1 MVLAFTVVKRYG
13 VYKEL
18 GKSPQLRFHTNMV
31 RCHFRLWIY

>member
-18 GKSPQLRFHTNMV
+18 GKSPNTFSYKHGEVSL
-31 RCHFRLWIY
+31 

>member
-18 GKSPQLRFHTNMV
+18 GKSPNYVFVQT
-31 RCHFRLWIY
+31 W